1 MDSQECAGRGN
12 VVVQLCSL
20 TFTLV
25 STVALSLLRSIYLA
39 PRLVFNFFCCHK
51 APTSS
56 SAENL
61 LDNRAAQDHHV
72 QMYEGKVWHER
83 KKPLVHKFEYPVRY
97 ALINLD
103 KPPSWFSALH
113 HISASEARHI
123 ASTSGA
129 VHLLTVP
136 TSVGYEQNPL
146 SVYYCYSEQGQLLQ
160 CIAEVTNTPWAERA
174 TFLFNPGMDQVAKSL
189 YVSPFMDM
197 KGVWVMQATSPGQEL
212 LLQISVQHPDY
223 GLYFRAI
230 LKAKRV
236 DGVHDPELFTW
247 LMPHKVAFWIY
258 WQALLLICKG
268 VSFVPHPKYTD
279 ENKYRERVQN
289 DDTHL
294 YFAPL
299 SSGSGLD
306 VVSNGSTE
314 GKIRDR
320 RQRPCTWR
328 DAASYPWK

>member
-1 MDSQECAGRGN
+1 M
-12 VVVQLCSL
+12 
-20 TFTLV
+20 
-25 STVALSLLRSIYLA
+25 
-39 PRLVFNFFCCHK
+39 
-51 APTSS
+51 
-56 SAENL
+56 
-61 LDNRAAQDHHV
+61 
-72 QMYEGKVWHER
+72 
-83 KKPLVHKFEYPVRY
+83 
-97 ALINLD
+97 
-103 KPPSWFSALH
+103 
-113 HISASEARHI
+113 
-123 ASTSGA
+123 
-129 VHLLTVP
+129 P

-197 KGVWVMQATSPGQEL
+197 KGVWVMQATAPGQEL

-247 LMPHKVAFWIY
+247 LMPHKVSFWIY

-289 DDTHL
+289 DPTHL

-328 DAASYPWK
+328 DAASFPWK

>member
-1 MDSQECAGRGN
+1 M
-12 VVVQLCSL
+12 
-20 TFTLV
+20 
-25 STVALSLLRSIYLA
+25 
-39 PRLVFNFFCCHK
+39 
-51 APTSS
+51 
-56 SAENL
+56 
-61 LDNRAAQDHHV
+61 
-72 QMYEGKVWHER
+72 
-83 KKPLVHKFEYPVRY
+83 
-97 ALINLD
+97 
-103 KPPSWFSALH
+103 
-113 HISASEARHI
+113 
-123 ASTSGA
+123 
-129 VHLLTVP
+129 P

-230 LKAKRV
+230 LKAKRI

-279 ENKYRERVQN
+279 ENKYRERAQN
-289 DDTHL
+289 DPTHL
-294 YFAPL
+294 CFAPL
-299 SSGSGLD
+299 SNDSGVD
-306 VVSNGSTE
+306 VVSNGNTE
-314 GKIRDR
+314 GKI

-328 DAASYPWK
+328 DAPSYPWK